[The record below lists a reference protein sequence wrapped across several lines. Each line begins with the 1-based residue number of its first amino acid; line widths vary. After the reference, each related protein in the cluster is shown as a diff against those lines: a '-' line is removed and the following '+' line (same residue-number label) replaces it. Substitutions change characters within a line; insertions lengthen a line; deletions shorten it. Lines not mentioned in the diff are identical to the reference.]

1 MQYRN
6 PWGESMYKLR
16 VYLIVA
22 LAITLGISNISAA
35 AENDD
40 IKLTFLGTG
49 APRPSHDRFGPSI
62 LVEAGDY
69 KMLVDAG
76 PGMRERLFQ
85 AGGFEILTAVDH
97 LLITHLHFDHT
108 ISAPGLWLTG
118 WLFGRKEPMRVYGP
132 TGTKAMMANFESAYD
147 WDIRYRTIVGVPKRG
162 SELLVEDVGPGVF
175 FDKDG
180 LKITAFNVEHMPI
193 NIETGESLGLEGA
206 TLGFRMDYRGHSV
219 LFSGDTRSTPSSE
232 IIPMGKGVD
241 VLIHEVQV
249 PAPGDSPEAK
259 LANVSLSVHSSPD
272 QVAYVFSRTRPR
284 LGVYSHIIPPEI
296 GSDELLGMTDYDGE
310 MLVAEDLMTLTIGDE
325 ITIGRAEGVG
335 TDIFTE
341 SDVVDK

>member
-1 MQYRN
+1 ML
-6 PWGESMYKLR
+6 MLR
-16 VYLIVA
+16 IIKVA
-22 LAITLGISNISAA
+22 LLTISLVVVDVSAA
-35 AENDD
+35 AGSDE

-49 APRPSHDRFGPSI
+49 APRPSHDRYGPAI

-69 KMLVDAG
+69 KIMVDAG

-85 AGGFEILTAVDH
+85 AGGFEMLTTVDH

-118 WLFGRKEPMRVYGP
+118 WLFGRKVPMNVYGP
-132 TGTKAMMANFESAYD
+132 IGTAAMMANFRTAYD
-147 WDIRYRTIVGVPKRG
+147 WDIRYRTIVGVHQAG
-162 SELLVEDVGPGVF
+162 SELLAKDVGPGVF

-193 NIETGESLGLEGA
+193 NTETGESLGLEGA
-206 TLGFRMDYRGHSV
+206 TLGYRIDYGGRSV

-241 VLIHEVQV
+241 VLIHETQV
-249 PAPGDSPEAK
+249 PAPGDSPEAR
-259 LANVSLSVHSSPD
+259 LANVSLSVHSTPA
-272 QVAYVFSRTRPR
+272 QVAYVFNQTQPR

-296 GSDELLGMTDYDGE
+296 GANELLPLTDYSGE

-325 ITIGRAEGVG
+325 ITVGRAEGAG

-341 SDVVDK
+341 ADVVDE

>member
-1 MQYRN
+1 MLTVRILKIALLAT
-6 PWGESMYKLR
+6 SL
-16 VYLIVA
+16 LVA
-22 LAITLGISNISAA
+22 DLSIAA
-35 AENDD
+35 DNDE

-49 APRPSHDRFGPSI
+49 APRPSHDRYGPAI

-69 KMLVDAG
+69 KIMVDAG

-85 AGGFEILTAVDH
+85 AGGFEMLTTVDH

-118 WLFGRKEPMRVYGP
+118 WLFGRKVPMNVYGP
-132 TGTKAMMANFESAYD
+132 IGTATMMANFQTAYD
-147 WDIRYRTIVGVPKRG
+147 WDIRYRTIVGVHKEG
-162 SELLVEDVGPGVF
+162 SELIAKDVGPGVF

-193 NIETGESLGLEGA
+193 NTETGELLGLEGA
-206 TLGFRMDYRGHSV
+206 TLGYRIDYRGRSV
-219 LFSGDTRSTPSSE
+219 LFSGDTRSTPSSK

-241 VLIHEVQV
+241 VLIHETQV

-259 LANVSLSVHSSPD
+259 LANVSLSVHSTPA
-272 QVAYVFSRTRPR
+272 QVAYVFNQTQPR

-296 GSDELLGMTDYDGE
+296 GADELLPMTDYSGE

-325 ITIGRAEGVG
+325 ITVGRAEGGG

-341 SDVVDK
+341 ADVVDE